1 MSKAGGSRVN
11 GRNSPGQRLGVKA
24 YDGQTVKAG
33 GIIVRQRGTKVKA
46 GQNVKL
52 GRDNTLF
59 SLVEGKVKFVKE
71 GRSVTVVAAT
81 ATA

>member
-11 GRNSPGQRLGVKA
+11 GRNSRGQRLGVKA
-24 YDGQTVKAG
+24 YDGETIKAG
-33 GIIVRQRGTKVKA
+33 GIIVRQRGTKVQA

-59 SLVEGKVKFVKE
+59 SLVAGKVKFVKE
-71 GRSVTVVAAT
+71 GRAVTVVADKAT
-81 ATA
+81 A

>member
-24 YDGQTVKAG
+24 YDGEIVKAG
-33 GIIVRQRGTKVKA
+33 GIIVRQRGTVVKA
-46 GQNVKL
+46 GRNVKL

-59 SLVEGKVKFVKE
+59 SLVEGKVKFEKE
-71 GRSVTVVAAT
+71 GRVVTVVLAAAT
-81 ATA
+81 A